1 MNYRNLRDSLLALA
15 ASMHRAP
22 VTRRL
27 VLTVA
32 VVAIYAAGVSMSG
45 AFLRNVKVHFE
56 PDIHSFVGFVLGL
69 LLVFRTNTAYERWWE
84 GRKLWG
90 QLVNDSRNLSVKVS
104 RFGNVPQDE
113 ILAMGRLLIDF
124 AYSLR
129 HTLQDYPRN
138 RAAIVG
144 STASWTRG
152 TPVEIVGRLYDR
164 VKHWAD
170 AGHLDGFEVAAL
182 DVHMRAFLDIVGGCE
197 RIRRTRLSISYR
209 AFVRQCI
216 FLYLLLLPWCLVDS
230 YGVWTI
236 LATIIV
242 SYFMVGIE
250 IIAET
255 VEQPFGS
262 SDDHIPLDEICDR
275 LADSIREIVEPRVLP
290 VRMAAEVTNPRRAPG
305 AKTARSSAA

>member
-1 MNYRNLRDSLLALA
+1 MNYHNLRDSFLALA

-32 VVAIYAAGVSMSG
+32 VVAIYAAGVSVSG
-45 AFLRNVKVHFE
+45 ALVRNVKVHFE

-113 ILAMGRLLIDF
+113 ILAIGRLIVDF

-129 HTLQDYPRN
+129 HTLQDSPRN
-138 RAAIVG
+138 RTADIG
-144 STASWTRG
+144 SAVSWTRG

-164 VKHWAD
+164 VKRWAD
-170 AGHLDGFEVAAL
+170 AGHMDGFQVAAL

-216 FLYLLLLPWCLVDS
+216 FLYLLLLPWCLIES
-230 YGVWTI
+230 YGFWTI

-262 SDDHIPLDEICDR
+262 SDDHIPLDEICNG

-290 VRMAAEVTNPRRAPG
+290 VELAAEVTTSRRASG
-305 AKTARSSAA
+305 AKTARSNAA